1 MYSKENDYCSFSPDK
16 LFGVNHNY
24 GCYLHDRQYRNEV
37 VNRKSR
43 KQADIQ
49 LRDVIYST
57 YIKKNKKIIGW
68 IVSRI
73 YYIGVRIGGKRLW
86 QNT

>member
-1 MYSKENDYCSFSPDK
+1 MYNKEENYCSYSPDK
-16 LFGVNHNY
+16 IFGVNHNY

-37 VNRKSR
+37 KHRKTR

-49 LRDVIYST
+49 MRDFMYSA
-57 YIKKNKKIIGW
+57 YEKKDNKIIGW

-73 YYIGVRIGGKRLW
+73 YYIVVRVAGSLSWK
-86 QNT
+86 